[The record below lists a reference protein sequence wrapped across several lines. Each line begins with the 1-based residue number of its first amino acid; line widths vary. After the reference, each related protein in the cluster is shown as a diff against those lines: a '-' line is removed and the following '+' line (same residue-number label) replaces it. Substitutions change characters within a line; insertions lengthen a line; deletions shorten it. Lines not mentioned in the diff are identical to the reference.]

1 MVFYKTL
8 PVRAASIAGLAAGA
22 FAASAF
28 VAGNTAV
35 AQPPLHHIK
44 YTVGASQDI
53 ANAEI
58 YWRQV
63 DPPDW
68 GAYSHNPYEFTP
80 NVEANLGPN
89 QPWVL
94 ETWLADPAEW
104 SMVVVG
110 LPAAST
116 PPLADPGFV
125 CELRVDDVVVATD
138 SGNKGALC
146 SMRPW

>member
-8 PVRAASIAGLAAGA
+8 PVRAASATGLAAVL
-22 FAASAF
+22 
-28 VAGNTAV
+28 VAGAVVASGTAA

-44 YTVGASQDI
+44 YTVGAAQDV

-89 QPWVL
+89 QAWVY
-94 ETWLADPAEW
+94 ETWLADPDQWA
-104 SMVVVG
+104 MVVVG
-110 LPAAST
+110 LPGPSS
-116 PPLADPGFV
+116 PPLTDPGFV
-125 CELRVDDVVVATD
+125 CELRVDDAVVATD
-138 SGNKGALC
+138 SGTKGALC
-146 SMRPW
+146 SIRPW